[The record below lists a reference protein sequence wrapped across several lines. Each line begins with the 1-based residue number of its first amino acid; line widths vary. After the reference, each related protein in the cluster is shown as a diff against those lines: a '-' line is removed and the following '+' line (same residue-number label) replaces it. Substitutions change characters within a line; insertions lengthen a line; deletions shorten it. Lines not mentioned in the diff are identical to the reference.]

1 MVIDFSFRGRRTGL
15 DCRWSSAPA
24 EPVPFVSHL
33 FASELEAFGYPELL
47 WQLHCI
53 HFPGEQSALRIRVGD
68 EELMGS
74 NLENVIAAPIADVT
88 RQNDAIARAFVGG
101 TSPAMLTLEGVLSEI
116 ALTSIPVLLV
126 GECGTGK
133 QMFAHRIHQLSAR
146 SSEPLMKISCA
157 GVRPESFASEL
168 GLDAS
173 QEGEY
178 RHEAG
183 TAFFDEI
190 SELDSLCQR
199 NLLYALPD
207 EETKPRRG
215 ILMARL
221 ISATSRNLDEEM
233 RAGRFRRELYY
244 RINGVC
250 LRLPAL
256 RERKEDI
263 PLLSD
268 YFFAKHCT
276 QLGRA
281 HSRLSARALDTF
293 MGYSWPGNIREL
305 ENVVKKIVALNDEE
319 LALSEL
325 MRTPNAIAAVTANV
339 RTRSLKVASK
349 AASREA
355 ERELILKALGRTRW
369 NRKRAA
375 QELQISY
382 KSLLYKLKQI
392 GLDEEAN

>member
-1 MVIDFSFRGRRTGL
+1 MR
-15 DCRWSSAPA
+15 
-24 EPVPFVSHL
+24 
-33 FASELEAFGYPELL
+33 SE
-47 WQLHCI
+47 
-53 HFPGEQSALRIRVGD
+53 V
-68 EELMGS
+68 
-74 NLENVIAAPIADVT
+74 ENVVATPISEAA
-88 RQNDAIARAFVGG
+88 RQRETGGSGFVGG
-101 TSPAMLTLEGVLSEI
+101 ASPATLTLEAVVSEI
-116 ALTSIPVLLV
+116 AHTNIPVLLV

-133 QMFAHRIHQLSAR
+133 QMFAHRIHQLSDR
-146 SSEPLMKISCA
+146 RGPLMKISCA
-157 GVRPESFASEL
+157 GMRAESFASET

-173 QEGEY
+173 QGSDY
-178 RHEAG
+178 QREAG

-190 SELDSLCQR
+190 SELDAACQR

-207 EETKPRRG
+207 GETKPQRG
-215 ILMARL
+215 ILTARL
-221 ISATSRNLDEEM
+221 ISTTSRNLDQEM
-233 RAGRFRRELYY
+233 KEGRFRRELYY

-268 YFFAKHCT
+268 YFLAKHCNE
-276 QLGRA
+276 LGRV
-281 HSRLSARALDTF
+281 HSRLSARTLEMF
-293 MGYSWPGNIREL
+293 MDYSWPGNIREL
-305 ENVVKKIVALNDEE
+305 ENMVKKIVALNDED
-319 LALSEL
+319 LALSDL
-325 MRTPNAIAAVTANV
+325 MRTSSATAVSGTADGQ
-339 RTRSLKVASK
+339 TRSLKVASK

-392 GLDEEAN
+392 GMDEELN